1 MDDRVHSP
9 QLLVEKPYK
18 PKFHNAALYTKFDGK
33 LASGRYASTT
43 VANNS
48 LHLHHQQQHHIGS
61 GNATMTIVSQSAPAA
76 SHYLV
81 NPTKF
86 VFSYPGNN

>member
-48 LHLHHQQQHHIGS
+48 LHLHHHPQHHIGS
-61 GNATMTIVSQSAPAA
+61 GNQTMTIVSQSGPAT

-81 NPTKF
+81 
-86 VFSYPGNN
+86 SPGKSDFACTRE